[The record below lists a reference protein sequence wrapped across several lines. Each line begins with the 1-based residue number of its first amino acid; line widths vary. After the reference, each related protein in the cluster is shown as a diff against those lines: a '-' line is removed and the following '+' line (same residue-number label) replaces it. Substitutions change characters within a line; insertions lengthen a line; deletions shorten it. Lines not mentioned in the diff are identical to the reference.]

1 MSQVVDA
8 SILTHFS
15 SLPDP
20 RDNRGK
26 EHVLLDIVVI
36 ALCGVI
42 SGAEGWEDIADYGVA
57 KQGWLAT
64 FLSLPHGIPSAD
76 TFARV
81 FARLDP
87 SEFQRCFLSWVKT
100 ISGRLASEVIGID
113 GKVLRHSGEHPTGPA
128 PIQLVSAWASASR
141 LVLGQRQVEEKSNEI
156 TAIPDLL
163 KLLELKG
170 CIVTIDA
177 MGCQTEIAA
186 LIIAQEADYVLALK
200 GNQGSLHEDV
210 QWLFEQAVAVNF
222 EGIDHDFTQTLN
234 KGHGRLEIRRCWT
247 LSELDYL
254 EQRSRWLGLN
264 TLVMVQREC
273 RVGSEVTLDTRYFI
287 SSLPPDAKQLA
298 HAVRSH
304 WGIENSL
311 HWVLDVSFCEDAC
324 RIRKDHA
331 PENFG
336 ILRHMALNLLS
347 KASSTKRGMA
357 ARRKKAAWDDRFLV
371 EILTQ

>member
-1 MSQVVDA
+1 M
-8 SILTHFS
+8 
-15 SLPDP
+15 
-20 RDNRGK
+20 
-26 EHVLLDIVVI
+26 
-36 ALCGVI
+36 
-42 SGAEGWEDIADYGVA
+42 
-57 KQGWLAT
+57 
-64 FLSLPHGIPSAD
+64 
-76 TFARV
+76 
-81 FARLDP
+81 
-87 SEFQRCFLSWVKT
+87 
-100 ISGRLASEVIGID
+100 
-113 GKVLRHSGEHPTGPA
+113 
-128 PIQLVSAWASASR
+128 
-141 LVLGQRQVEEKSNEI
+141 
-156 TAIPDLL
+156 

-177 MGCQTEIAA
+177 MGCQTAIAD

-210 QWLFEQAVAVNF
+210 QWLFEPATAVNF
-222 EGIDHDFTQTLN
+222 VGIDHDFAQTLD

-247 LSELDYL
+247 LAELDYL
-254 EQRSRWLGLN
+254 EQRSRWRGLS

-273 RVGSEVTLDTRYFI
+273 REAGKVSLDTCYFI

-298 HAVRSH
+298 HTVRSHWGISH

-336 ILRHMALNLLS
+336 ILRHRALNLLS

-357 ARRKKAAWDDRFLV
+357 ARRKKAAWDDRFLIEV
-371 EILTQ
+371 LTQ